1 MLKIVRCY
9 VAQADAVSMLS
20 KPSMTPACFC
30 NFFSLQEDYRPQI
43 EEMAF
48 LQDVEQNDGRLMLFQ
63 LPALLPIAQQVGW
76 MIGAALL
83 WCT

>member
-1 MLKIVRCY
+1 
-9 VAQADAVSMLS
+9 MLS
-20 KPSMTPACFC
+20 KPSMTPAFFC